1 VTWSFDAMMREPAA
15 WLDASGA
22 RSDVILSTRVR
33 LARNVE
39 GERFPGRASRADR
52 ERVRERVLDAA
63 LRSNYLRN
71 ALVVR
76 MEEAEESRR
85 QVLVERHLAS
95 PELACGRPGAAV
107 VVGEREIVSAMVNE
121 EDHLRLQCIR
131 SGLQP
136 VDAWR
141 LAGGIES
148 ELDQNLHY
156 AFLSDWGYLT
166 ACPTNVGT
174 GMRVSVLAHLAGLA
188 RCGRAAQVLGSVSKL
203 GLSVRGF
210 YGEGTASQGAFF
222 QVSNQPTLGQT
233 EDDIAYTVERVA
245 GQLSNL
251 ESEARTQLA
260 HADRRLADEAWRA
273 WGVLRSARLL
283 TAGEVMELGS
293 SLRIGV
299 AEGIIDAV
307 PLSTV
312 NRLLVLTQPG
322 HLAYVKDDASQEE
335 REALRADIVRRELAT
350 VQ

>member
-1 VTWSFDAMMREPAA
+1 
-15 WLDASGA
+15 
-22 RSDVILSTRVR
+22 
-33 LARNVE
+33 
-39 GERFPGRASRADR
+39 
-52 ERVRERVLDAA
+52 VLEAA
-63 LRSNYLRN
+63 LRSNYLKN

-85 QVLVERHLAS
+85 SVLVERHLAS
-95 PELACGRPGAAV
+95 PELACGGPGGAV
-107 VVGEREIVSAMVNE
+107 VVGEREIVSVMVNE

-141 LAGGIES
+141 LAGRIES

-174 GMRVSVLAHLAGLA
+174 GMRVSVLAHLSGLA
-188 RCGRAAQVLGSVSKL
+188 RSGRVAQVLGSVSKL

-210 YGEGTASQGAFF
+210 YGEGSASQGAFF
-222 QVSNQPTLGQT
+222 QVSNQTTLGQT

-251 ESEARTQLA
+251 ESEARSRLA
-260 HADRRLADEAWRA
+260 SVDRRLADEAWRA

-283 TAGEVMELGS
+283 TAGEVMDLCS
-293 SLRIGV
+293 SLRTGV

-312 NRLLVLTQPG
+312 NRLLVITQPG
-322 HLAYVKDDASQEE
+322 HLAYLKDDASPEE
-335 REALRADIVRRELAT
+335 RDALRADIVRRELTA